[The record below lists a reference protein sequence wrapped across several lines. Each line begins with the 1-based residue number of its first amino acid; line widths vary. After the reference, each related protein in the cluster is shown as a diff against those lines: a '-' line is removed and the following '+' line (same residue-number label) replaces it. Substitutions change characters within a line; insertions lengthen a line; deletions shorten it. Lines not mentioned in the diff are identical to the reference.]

1 MKIKTPMFASNNKV
15 FDFEVYFKNLKR
27 KIQISFTPSEFGI
40 MISRNLSDFMSINYY
55 VYQGISDK
63 PYAHITY
70 TSASIQNLD
79 LLRKH

>member
-1 MKIKTPMFASNNKV
+1 MKIKTPMYASNDKV

-40 MISRNLSDFMSINYY
+40 MISRNISDFMTINYY
-55 VYQGISDK
+55 VYQGIYDK
-63 PYAHITY
+63 PYSHISF
-70 TSASIQNLD
+70 TSASVQNLD